1 MSSKRSSPTQEKS
14 VFKKK
19 AKQEEPA
26 AVTTVEAGEGAES
39 AENPTGTDAVVTTTE
54 ACCQALTEQ
63 LNAAQA
69 EALENRDHYL
79 RARADL
85 DNFRKRAQREK
96 EDLLKFSNE
105 TILREL
111 LPVIDNLERALQHA
125 AVDGEKGL
133 LQGVELT
140 LGQFSKVL
148 EKFNVVAIEP
158 LGELFDS
165 ARHEA
170 MGQIESAEQPPN
182 TIVQLLQKGY
192 LLNDRLL
199 RPALVLIAKA
209 PAAPVESEE

>member
-1 MSSKRSSPTQEKS
+1 M
-14 VFKKK
+14 FKKK
-19 AKQEEPA
+19 EKKDEPA
-26 AVTTVEAGEGAES
+26 VAPPVEGEGAEQ
-39 AENPTGTDAVVTTTE
+39 AETEAVIATPE

-148 EKFNVVAIEP
+148 EKFNVVAIAAV
-158 LGELFDS
+158 GELFDP

-170 MGQIESAEQPPN
+170 MGQIESTEQPPN
-182 TIVQLLQKGY
+182 TVVQLLQKGY

-199 RPALVLIAKA
+199 RPAMVLIAKA
-209 PAAPVESEE
+209 PAPSVASEE

>member
-1 MSSKRSSPTQEKS
+1 M
-14 VFKKK
+14 FKKK
-19 AKQEEPA
+19 DKKAEPA
-26 AVTTVEAGEGAES
+26 AATSVEAGEGAE
-39 AENPTGTDAVVTTTE
+39 PTATTETDAVVVTTE

-96 EDLLKFSNE
+96 EDLVKFSNE

-209 PAAPVESEE
+209 PASPVASEE

>member
-1 MSSKRSSPTQEKS
+1 
-14 VFKKK
+14 VFKKREK
-19 AKQEEPA
+19 KEEA
-26 AVTTVEAGEGAES
+26 AAATTAETVEGGEDMATE
-39 AENPTGTDAVVTTTE
+39 AVVATTA

-79 RARADL
+79 RASADL

-96 EDLLKFSNE
+96 EDLVKFSNE

-125 AVDGEKGL
+125 ASDGEKGL

-140 LGQFSKVL
+140 LGQFNKVL
-148 EKFNVVAIEP
+148 EKFKVVAIEP

-170 MGQIESAEQPPN
+170 MGQIDSAEQPPN
-182 TIVQLLQKGY
+182 TVVQLLQKGY

-209 PAAPVESEE
+209 PAPPVASEE

>member
-1 MSSKRSSPTQEKS
+1 M
-14 VFKKK
+14 FKKK
-19 AKQEEPA
+19 EKKDEAVHATSPEDAAGVEEQA
-26 AVTTVEAGEGAES
+26 AE
-39 AENPTGTDAVVTTTE
+39 AVVATTE

-63 LNAAQA
+63 LAAAQA

-85 DNFRKRAQREK
+85 DNYRKRAQREK

-140 LGQFSKVL
+140 LGQFGKVL
-148 EKFNVVAIEP
+148 EKFNVVAIEAV
-158 LGELFDS
+158 GELFDP

-170 MGQIESAEQPPN
+170 MGQIESSEQPPN
-182 TIVQLLQKGY
+182 TVVQLLQKGY

-199 RPALVLIAKA
+199 RPAMVLIAKA
-209 PAAPVESEE
+209 PAPPAASEE

>member
-1 MSSKRSSPTQEKS
+1 MLKKREK
-14 VFKKK
+14 K
-19 AKQEEPA
+19 EEPA
-26 AVTTVEAGEGAES
+26 IETAVEGAEHEETGAVS
-39 AENPTGTDAVVTTTE
+39 ATTDP
-54 ACCQALTEQ
+54 CCQALTEE

-69 EALENRDHYL
+69 EALENRDLYL

-85 DNFRKRAQREK
+85 DNFRKRSQRER

-125 AVDGEKGL
+125 ATDGDSGL

-148 EKFNVVAIEP
+148 EKFNVVAIDAVGEP
-158 LGELFDS
+158 FDS

-170 MGQIESAEQPPN
+170 IGQIESADQPVN
-182 TIVQLLQKGY
+182 TVVQMLQKGY
-192 LLNDRLL
+192 LLNERLL
-199 RPALVLIAKA
+199 RPAMVLIAKA
-209 PAAPVESEE
+209 PVAPVEES

>member
-1 MSSKRSSPTQEKS
+1 M
-14 VFKKK
+14 FKKK
-19 AKQEEPA
+19 EKKEEPA
-26 AVTTVEAGEGAES
+26 VTTSGVAAEGAEHV
-39 AENPTGTDAVVTTTE
+39 ETPVTDAVAATTE

-63 LNAAQA
+63 LNAVQA

-85 DNFRKRAQREK
+85 ENFRKRAQREK
-96 EDLLKFSNE
+96 EDLVKFSNE

-125 AVDGEKGL
+125 AVEGETGL

-140 LGQFSKVL
+140 LGQFSRVL
-148 EKFNVVAIEP
+148 EKFNVVAIDAV
-158 LGELFDS
+158 GELFDP

-170 MGQIESAEQPPN
+170 MGQIESAELPAN
-182 TIVQLLQKGY
+182 TVVQLLQKGY

-199 RPALVLIAKA
+199 RPAMVLIAKA
-209 PAAPVESEE
+209 PATPVESEE

>member
-1 MSSKRSSPTQEKS
+1 M
-14 VFKKK
+14 FKKK
-19 AKQEEPA
+19 AKKDESTA
-26 AVTTVEAGEGAES
+26 ASGVEAGENVE
-39 AENPTGTDAVVTTTE
+39 TE
-54 ACCQALTEQ
+54 ATEAVATTDSCCQALTEE
-63 LNAAQA
+63 LNIAQA
-69 EALENRDHYL
+69 QALENRDLYL

-105 TILREL
+105 NILREL

-125 AVDGEKGL
+125 AVEGETGL

-140 LGQFSKVL
+140 LGQFGKVL

-170 MGQIESAEQPPN
+170 MGQIESAEQPVN
-182 TIVQLLQKGY
+182 TIVQMLQKGY

-199 RPALVLIAKA
+199 RPAMVLIAKA
-209 PAAPVESEE
+209 PTAPIENEE

>member
-1 MSSKRSSPTQEKS
+1 M
-14 VFKKK
+14 FKKK
-19 AKQEEPA
+19 EKKDHPVDGTSVA
-26 AVTTVEAGEGAES
+26 AAEGGEDTATE
-39 AENPTGTDAVVTTTE
+39 AVVATTA

-63 LNAAQA
+63 LNVAQA
-69 EALENRDHYL
+69 EALENRDHHL

-125 AVDGEKGL
+125 AADGEKGL

-140 LGQFSKVL
+140 LGQFGKVL
-148 EKFNVVAIEP
+148 EKFNVVAIEAV
-158 LGELFDS
+158 GELFDP

-209 PAAPVESEE
+209 PALPVAGEE

>member
-1 MSSKRSSPTQEKS
+1 MSINRASQTQEKS

-19 AKQEEPA
+19 AKKDEPA
-26 AVTTVEAGEGAES
+26 VETTAEAVDSAVT
-39 AENPTGTDAVVTTTE
+39 AENAETTE
-54 ACCQALTEQ
+54 TVATTAACCQALTEQ
-63 LNAAQA
+63 LHAAQA
-69 EALENRDHYL
+69 EALVNRDHYL

-96 EDLLKFSNE
+96 EDLVKFSNE

-209 PAAPVESEE
+209 PAPPVTSEE

>member
-1 MSSKRSSPTQEKS
+1 

-19 AKQEEPA
+19 EKKEEPA
-26 AVTTVEAGEGAES
+26 VTTSGVAGEGAEHV
-39 AENPTGTDAVVTTTE
+39 ETPVTDAVAATTE

-63 LNAAQA
+63 LNAVQA

-85 DNFRKRAQREK
+85 ENFRKRAQREK

-170 MGQIESAEQPPN
+170 MGQVESAEQPPN
-182 TIVQLLQKGY
+182 TVVQLLQKGY

-199 RPALVLIAKA
+199 RPAMVLIAKA
-209 PAAPVESEE
+209 PATPVESEE

>member
-1 MSSKRSSPTQEKS
+1 M
-14 VFKKK
+14 FKKK
-19 AKQEEPA
+19 EKKDEPTVATAADGEENSENIA
-26 AVTTVEAGEGAES
+26 AEAGASGE
-39 AENPTGTDAVVTTTE
+39 DFF
-54 ACCQALTEQ
+54 QALTQQ
-63 LNAAQA
+63 LATAQA

-125 AVDGEKGL
+125 VTDGETGL

-140 LGQFSKVL
+140 LGQFGKVL
-148 EKFNVVAIEP
+148 EKFNVVAIEAI
-158 LGELFDS
+158 GELFDP

-182 TIVQLLQKGY
+182 TVVQLLQKGY

-199 RPALVLIAKA
+199 RPAMVLIAKA
-209 PAAPVESEE
+209 PATPAASEA